1 MTTTELR
8 ETYLPAHEADS
19 DSARRPEV
27 RRLVG
32 GTRLADLLALVGAA
46 AGAVALTALLVTQ
59 VFPVASGIAFTVI
72 SLGLFVGLYALLVS
86 LDERAVAVRDRVAMV
101 LVHTLAFTV
110 LLTIV
115 FIVTFTFAR
124 GLPALVHPNFF
135 VEDMSLAGPL
145 DPLELGGVAHAI
157 MGTLIQI
164 AIALVITVPL
174 GLTAAV
180 FLSEIPGPFARFVRT
195 IVEAM
200 TALPSIVAGLFVY
213 ATFILALGM
222 EKSGLAAAL
231 SISIMMLPIMI
242 RSADVV
248 LRLVPGTLK
257 EAAYALGSS
266 QWRTVWQ
273 VVLPTSRS
281 GLTTGVILATAR
293 GIGETSPVLLTSGF
307 TASMNLDPTSGPHGL
322 PAARRLPVREV
333 PRAHDDRARL
343 RHRGG
348 PHVPRRPALHPR
360 PLHRRPHPQ
369 GALMSRTRPAARL
382 AVATLALVLLAAL
395 GAPPA
400 SADSFVPVNGAG
412 SSWSSNAVDQW
423 RRNVEQYGM
432 RVNYASTGSSDG
444 RNQFKSGT
452 VDFAITEIPYGLK
465 DSGVVDTLPTR
476 GFAYMPIVAGGT
488 AFMYNL
494 SVGGQRVTDLKLTGE
509 VVTKIFTGVITSWD
523 DPAIAK
529 ENPGLALPKR
539 AIVPV
544 VRSDGSGSTAQF
556 ATWMAA
562 KHAGLWDAYCKAA
575 GRSTPCGVTSNYPV
589 IAGKGFVAQ
598 PNSQGVAGYVA
609 QTANIGT
616 ITYVEY
622 SYALKTGYPVAKV
635 LNESGYFVGPTA
647 SNVAV
652 GLLGAKIN
660 TNKSSDQYLT
670 QDLTGVFG
678 NKDKRAY
685 PLSSYSYIVIP
696 TETKGGFTQD
706 KGKTLGAFSY
716 YFLCEGQQQAEV
728 LGYSPL
734 PINLVEA
741 GLEQVR
747 KIPGVVAQDIK
758 IKDCNNPTFSASG
771 KNLLAEKAPYP
782 SECDKRG
789 ATSSCA
795 GGGGGDDGGKDDK
808 GGDGGKDDEDDDGG
822 ESGDGDSGG
831 KDDDDG
837 TGDGGQ
843 DGDDDAA
850 DDGSTDSPGDTPD
863 EAGAPGDTGSG
874 SSSGGW
880 SGSPVTGG
888 GPVVCEDDTGVCV
901 NVVALPQEAPVR
913 TGGDGRE
920 LLVLAA
926 VVALLA
932 GVVVPPLVS
941 RALARKRA
949 AR

>member
-1 MTTTELR
+1 
-8 ETYLPAHEADS
+8 
-19 DSARRPEV
+19 
-27 RRLVG
+27 
-32 GTRLADLLALVGAA
+32 
-46 AGAVALTALLVTQ
+46 
-59 VFPVASGIAFTVI
+59 
-72 SLGLFVGLYALLVS
+72 
-86 LDERAVAVRDRVAMV
+86 
-101 LVHTLAFTV
+101 
-110 LLTIV
+110 
-115 FIVTFTFAR
+115 
-124 GLPALVHPNFF
+124 
-135 VEDMSLAGPL
+135 MS
-145 DPLELGGVAHAI
+145 
-157 MGTLIQI
+157 
-164 AIALVITVPL
+164 
-174 GLTAAV
+174 
-180 FLSEIPGPFARFVRT
+180 RT
-195 IVEAM
+195 
-200 TALPSIVAGLFVY
+200 
-213 ATFILALGM
+213 
-222 EKSGLAAAL
+222 
-231 SISIMMLPIMI
+231 
-242 RSADVV
+242 
-248 LRLVPGTLK
+248 
-257 EAAYALGSS
+257 
-266 QWRTVWQ
+266 
-273 VVLPTSRS
+273 
-281 GLTTGVILATAR
+281 
-293 GIGETSPVLLTSGF
+293 
-307 TASMNLDPTSGPHGL
+307 L
-322 PAARRLPVREV
+322 PAAR
-333 PRAHDDRARL
+333 A
-343 RHRGG
+343 
-348 PHVPRRPALHPR
+348 
-360 PLHRRPHPQ
+360 
-369 GALMSRTRPAARL
+369 
-382 AVATLALVLLAAL
+382 LLAAL
-395 GAPPA
+395 ALAVLTVAGAAPA
-400 SADSFVPVNGAG
+400 HADSFVPVNGAG

-562 KHAGLWDAYCKAA
+562 KHASLWDAYCKAA
-575 GRSTPCGVTSNYPV
+575 GRSTPCGVTSNFPV

-678 NKDKRAY
+678 NTDKRAY

-747 KIPGVVAQDIK
+747 KIPGVVAKDVK
-758 IKDCNNPTFSASG
+758 IKDCNNPTFSTDG

-789 ATSSCA
+789 ATASCA
-795 GGGGGDDGGKDDK
+795 GGEGKDDGGKDDK
-808 GGDGGKDDEDDDGG
+808 GTDDGGGTDDDGADQDDGDSPGDQDGGGKDDDGKDDGG
-822 ESGDGDSGG
+822 GT
-831 KDDDDG
+831 DDG
-837 TGDGGQ
+837 TGDGDDGTGD
-843 DGDDDAA
+843 DGDGGAPDSDSS
-850 DDGSTDSPGDTPD
+850 DDGSPDGGGSTTGTPD
-863 EAGAPGDTGSG
+863 W
-874 SSSGGW
+874 SGG
-880 SGSPVTGG
+880 PAYGG

-913 TGGDGRE
+913 TGGEGRE
-920 LLVLAA
+920 LMLLAA
-926 VVALLA
+926 VAVLFAA
-932 GVVVPPLVS
+932 VVVPPLVS
-941 RALARKRA
+941 RTLASRRA
-949 AR
+949 R